1 MKRVKTLWLLASILL
16 LSTSLF
22 GQDTKSDVLS
32 YSLSYIPPS
41 LTSWQGEFRFA
52 PIYINFEANIHYK
65 PFDGISFSSGLGYF
79 KKTETRFSMPWNPS
93 PDYYSTL
100 SESGIRIPI
109 QVNYHITKSP
119 DKSDWYLKAV
129 YTNGIFFSTWR
140 SFENDELTAKSKIRF
155 YEPSAGI
162 GLGSIFLKDKPVGII
177 VEGTISKHL
186 NMYNFSIVEGTIEKY
201 RRKYSLD
208 YETWYSLK
216 IGVVF

>member
-1 MKRVKTLWLLASILL
+1 MKRIKTLWLLITILL
-16 LSTSLF
+16 VSTGLS

-41 LTSWQGEFRFA
+41 LHSWRGEFKFA

-65 PFDGISFSSGLGYF
+65 PFDRISFSSGLGYST
-79 KKTETRFSMPWNPS
+79 KTETIFIDWGALVDE
-93 PDYYSTL
+93 PDSFLILPDSYHIVTVTNF
-100 SESGIRIPI
+100 RIPI
-109 QVNYHITKSP
+109 QFNYHITKSP

-129 YTNGIFFSTWR
+129 YTNGFFFYKVR
-140 SFENDELTAKSKIRF
+140 SFGNGVLQVNNRF

-162 GLGSIFLKDKPVGII
+162 GLGSIFLKNKPVGII

-186 NMYNFSIVEGTIEKY
+186 NKY
-201 RRKYSLD
+201 ALK

-216 IGVVF
+216 IGVII

>member
-1 MKRVKTLWLLASILL
+1 MKRIKNLWLAATILL
-16 LSTSLF
+16 LSVSLF

-41 LTSWQGEFRFA
+41 LTSRGGEFRFS
-52 PIYINFEANIHYK
+52 PIYFNFEANIHYK
-65 PFDGISFSSGLGYF
+65 PFDRISFSSGLGF
-79 KKTETRFSMPWNPS
+79 SKTETRIPMNWNPS
-93 PDYYSTL
+93 TDNYMTIV
-100 SESGIRIPI
+100 ESGIRIPI

-119 DKSDWYLKAV
+119 KKSDWYFKAV
-129 YTNGIFFSTWR
+129 YTNGIFSSTVR
-140 SFENDELTAKSKIRF
+140 SFENDELTTKSKTRF

-162 GLGSIFLKDKPVGII
+162 GLGSIFLKDKPIGII

-186 NMYNFSIVEGTIEKY
+186 YNYKFSIVEGTISKHLNKY
-201 RRKYSLD
+201 ALE